1 MKLLIIE
8 DNDNIKEI
16 SKEELKEL
24 KDINQIKIIEYCKV
38 KTSPTIEYQLCPKC
52 NGQGITSR
60 PPWVPYDQ
68 NEWTSSATSYVCNIC
83 HGAGIIPKAIL

>member
-38 KTSPTIEYQLCPKC
+38 KTSSPNRISIMP
-52 NGQGITSR
+52 
-60 PPWVPYDQ
+60 
-68 NEWTSSATSYVCNIC
+68 
-83 HGAGIIPKAIL
+83 

>member
-24 KDINQIKIIEYCKV
+24 KKKY
-38 KTSPTIEYQLCPKC
+38 
-52 NGQGITSR
+52 R
-60 PPWVPYDQ
+60 PHRNYR
-68 NEWTSSATSYVCNIC
+68 
-83 HGAGIIPKAIL
+83 IL